1 MTGVAIYDP
10 KVPRMN
16 EKASLQ
22 HRSERILV
30 LAPIGRDASLA
41 CELLIKEG
49 FLAESCRDMKGLC
62 NGIVAG
68 AGAAVIAQESL
79 SVSALEKLVN
89 TLAKQPAWSDFPL
102 MILTTADSK
111 DSQFSVLKPL
121 NQVAN
126 YTLLERPLRVLTL
139 VTATHAAL
147 KARRRQ
153 YQIRD
158 NLWTLQENEER
169 IRMAVTAANMGSWR
183 ANLTTGL
190 ATRDANLNNILGGEA
205 VETAQ
210 PIDDRFQTVHPDDR
224 PAAIAAWRRAVESK
238 GVYAAEFRL
247 LREEGAVQW
256 LREQGRFVHGH
267 NGSPDL
273 VTGVAIDISDQKRAE
288 EVLKETDRRKNEFLA
303 NMSHEI
309 RTPMTSILGYADIL
323 LSHLKDPDDVECV
336 QTIKQS
342 GNYLL
347 EIINDILD
355 LSKIE
360 SGELKVN
367 HQAVSLPTL
376 LSEIYNLMIVRAK
389 EKSLALILRY
399 DGALPEN
406 IASDRVRLRQ
416 ILINLVSNAIKFTEH
431 GSVQIVA
438 RFIAETSSL
447 EFEVLDTGIG
457 IAKEMQQHLFEPF
470 AQADTSA
477 TREYGGTGLGLAITK
492 RLVDMMG
499 GTIAFA
505 TQINRG
511 TAFRVAI
518 PTHALDATT
527 IRLPRSL
534 NPAQSWIAN
543 SPLDCRVLVVDDR
556 REIRYLVRQFIEEAG
571 GRAYTVGDG
580 HSSFEAIQSAAR
592 ENQPFDI
599 VLMDMQMPGLDGY
612 EATRQLRAQG
622 FSRPIIALTADA
634 MKGNREKCLE
644 AGCDDYLSKPID
656 REILVEM
663 VARYTSSA
671 QNDSA
676 AGSERVVGKR
686 SLKILLVDDSR
697 TACTAIG
704 RLLESSGYRVRM
716 AFDGKSALSTAQNFD
731 ADIVMLD
738 FKLPDTTGYE
748 LLKELKKLKSLQNAK
763 FFAVSGLARED
774 IQNKDSPVDFD
785 HFITKPVDVSYMET
799 LF

>member
-1 MTGVAIYDP
+1 MD
-10 KVPRMN
+10 
-16 EKASLQ
+16 EKANSQ
-22 HRSERILV
+22 HRSEWILV
-30 LAPIGRDASLA
+30 LAPTGRDAPLA
-41 CELLIKEG
+41 CEILIKEG
-49 FLAESCRDMKGLC
+49 FLAEPCRDIEDLC
-62 NGIVAG
+62 QGIEEG

-79 SVSALEKLVN
+79 SASALEKLVN
-89 TLAKQPAWSDFPL
+89 TLSKQPAWSDFPL
-102 MILTTADSK
+102 MILTPSDSK
-111 DSQFSVLKPL
+111 DSQFSILRAL

-126 YTLLERPLRVLTL
+126 YTLLERPLRILTL
-139 VTATHAAL
+139 ISGAHAAL
-147 KARRRQ
+147 KARGRQ

-158 NLWTLQENEER
+158 NIWTLQENEEK
-169 IRMAVTAANMGSWR
+169 IRTAVTAANMGSWR
-183 ANLTTGL
+183 ANLNTGL
-190 ATRDANLNNILGGEA
+190 AMRDANLNSILGGEA

-224 PAAIAAWRRAVESK
+224 PAAVAAWRRAIESK

-247 LREEGAVQW
+247 LRKDGTVQW

-267 NGSPDL
+267 HGSAGI

-323 LSHLKDPDDVECV
+323 LSHLKDPDDIECV

-367 HQAVSLPTL
+367 HHAISLPTL
-376 LSEIYNLMIVRAK
+376 LAEIYNLMIVRAK
-389 EKSLALILRY
+389 EKGLALILRY

-406 IASDRVRLRQ
+406 IVSDRVRLRQ

-431 GSVQIVA
+431 GSVQIVG
-438 RFIAETSSL
+438 RFVPETSAL

-457 IAKEMQQHLFEPF
+457 IGKEIQQHLFEPF
-470 AQADTSA
+470 AQADTST

-505 TQINRG
+505 TQVNKG

-518 PTHALDATT
+518 PTHALDATA
-527 IRLPRSL
+527 IRLPGPLTPSQ
-534 NPAQSWIAN
+534 PWIAN

-580 HSSFEAIQSAAR
+580 HSSFEAVQSAAQ

-612 EATRQLRAQG
+612 EATRQLRVQG
-622 FSRPIIALTADA
+622 FRRPVIALTADA

-644 AGCDDYLSKPID
+644 AGCDDYLSKPIE
-656 REILVEM
+656 RETLLEM
-663 VARYTSSA
+663 VARYTSRSQNESA
-671 QNDSA
+671 TN
-676 AGSERVVGKR
+676 SERGVGKPG
-686 SLKILLVDDSR
+686 LKILLVDDSR

-704 RLLESSGYRVRM
+704 RLLESSGHRVRM
-716 AFDGKSALSTAQNFD
+716 AFDGKSALHIAQNFD

-738 FKLPDTTGYE
+738 FRLPDTTGYE
-748 LLKELKKLKSLQNAK
+748 LLKELKKLTSLQNAK

-774 IQNKDSPVDFD
+774 IQDKDSPVDFD
-785 HFITKPVDVSYMET
+785 HFITKPLDVSYVET